1 MGAMSATIVANPH
14 ARGMRRFDAERAL
27 RRLEARGL
35 RARLDLPG
43 SPQETAA
50 AARAAAARSDAFVF
64 VLGGDGTAR
73 LAAGALAGS
82 GAALAVLAGGTAN
95 VWAKEAGIPRDFLK
109 AIDAHLDGQRV
120 AMDLGRADGEPF
132 VLMAGIG
139 WDAEIAATVP
149 PALKRRL
156 GTLAYVLHGAP
167 MVPRLRTRP
176 LAWSADGDAG
186 EEHVGLIVASNTRL
200 YGGILRFSPEAS
212 ARDGAL
218 DICLFTPRNAAE
230 TVRQAL
236 KVLAQRHSGD
246 TGVRQLR
253 TPRFAVTTPGAAVQV
268 DGDTIGET
276 PLTLTVER
284 GALRMSVP
292 SGRLTPALR
301 GGAATRPRS
310 G

>member
-1 MGAMSATIVANPH
+1 MGAINATIVANPR

-27 RRLEARGL
+27 HRLEARGL

-43 SPQETAA
+43 APEETAA
-50 AARAAAARSDAFVF
+50 AARAAAVRGDAFVF
-64 VLGGDGTAR
+64 ALGGDGTAR

-82 GAALAVLAGGTAN
+82 ETALAVLPGGTAN

-120 AMDLGRADGEPF
+120 AMDLGRAGGEPF
-132 VLMAGIG
+132 FLMAGIG

-149 PALKRRL
+149 AALKRRL

-167 MVPRLRTRP
+167 MVPRLRTRQ
-176 LAWSADGDAG
+176 LAWSADGAAA
-186 EEHVGLIVASNTRL
+186 EERVGLIVASNTRL
-200 YGGILRFSPEAS
+200 YGGVLMFSPEAS

-218 DICLFTPRNAAE
+218 NVCLFSPRSAAE
-230 TVRQAL
+230 TVRHAL
-236 KVLAQRHSGD
+236 KVLARQHDGD
-246 TGVRQLR
+246 ARVRRLR
-253 TPRFAVTTPGAAVQV
+253 TPRFSVTTPGLPVQV
-268 DGDTIGET
+268 DGDVIGET
-276 PLTLTVER
+276 PLALTVER

-292 SGRLTPALR
+292 RGRLTPALR
-301 GGAATRPRS
+301 ATRPRS